1 MPDDENDEESGELS
15 PEEVRLAVDRIEQKK
30 LAIQLIEAQRYVV
43 KARTGVPI
51 CDEQE
56 VMINDVVEQLGA
68 AAEATWPGNDM
79 PPLAEI
85 AEGDW
90 VDEVTGAE
98 AESDTDEETG
108 GEEE

>member
-1 MPDDENDEESGELS
+1 MPEDDEEPGELS
-15 PEEVRLAVDRIEQKK
+15 PDEVRLAVDRIEQKK

-51 CDEQE
+51 CDDQDE
-56 VMINDVVEQLGA
+56 MIDDVTERIGA
-68 AAEATWPGNDM
+68 TAQAVWPGDDM

-90 VDEVTGAE
+90 VDEVAGAE
-98 AESDTDEETG
+98 DESGTDAETG
-108 GEEE
+108 GKEE